1 MSIFRHRLHQQL
13 DDIPPVPDV
22 PEVADRADEINELRV
37 EFVRAQARGWRSILR
52 TDEVVRANNHAKH
65 FREALEARP

>member
-1 MSIFRHRLHQQL
+1 MRFWKRRPRVT
-13 DDIPPVPDV
+13 IPPV
-22 PEVADRADEINELRV
+22 PEVADRTDELNRLTRKVACQRISSRRTLR
-37 EFVRAQARGWRSILR
+37 R